1 MNNKSMVLI
10 LFGLW
15 TLVCWRYY
23 VCEIK
28 GICSFSTESA
38 TDKITLDPPVAETS
52 PSPAPVENAIKT
64 AENPAPVAHSSADYE
79 EKVEILELDDHIEI
93 HFPYN
98 STDKENDSAIDEFL
112 QKLAT
117 TLRSNGHKVII
128 TGHTDSVGDSGGNEK
143 FALRRAKNIR
153 DILKSK
159 GVNGDQIIC
168 QSFGE
173 RKPIATNDTP
183 AGRYK
188 NRRVEIQIKN

>member
-1 MNNKSMVLI
+1 MVLI

-52 PSPAPVENAIKT
+52 PSPAPVERTKRRKT
-64 AENPAPVAHSSADYE
+64 QLLWR
-79 EKVEILELDDHIEI
+79 ILLPITRKKSRFSNWMIISKID
-93 HFPYN
+93 FPYN